1 LFVSSKQLEKEL
13 LEQQLKVNCLQE
25 LSAYLLLKSDGED
38 YIEADEKV
46 HVIGKKLKQLIEQVS
61 HDLKTVQG
69 SLVSQFKYLFR
80 SLFLFMN
87 NSSSFNSVFFK
98 YFSVIL
104 PPEAKSSL
112 DVRKTSSTTRLVG
125 Y

>member
-1 LFVSSKQLEKEL
+1 MFVSSKQLEKEL

-69 SLVSQFKYLFR
+69 SLVSQFEYLFR

-112 DVRKTSSTTRLVG
+112 DARKTSSTTRLVG

>member
-1 LFVSSKQLEKEL
+1 MFVSSKQLEKEL

-112 DVRKTSSTTRLVG
+112 DVRKTSGTTRLVG

>member
-1 LFVSSKQLEKEL
+1 MFVSSKQLEKEL

-69 SLVSQFKYLFR
+69 SLVSQFEYLFR

-87 NSSSFNSVFFK
+87 NSSSFNSVFLK

-112 DVRKTSSTTRLVG
+112 DVRKTSGTTRLVG

>member
-1 LFVSSKQLEKEL
+1 MFVSSKQLEKEL